1 MKTHNAAIYHCR
13 TCGRVEHAEL
23 TAKPPQCCGHPMVK
37 AAEETIPNG
46 DAAGQEASDRPRTE
60 PPVTK
65 RGKKP
70 K

>member
-1 MKTHNAAIYHCR
+1 MKTHNAAIYHCP

-23 TAKPPQCCGHPMVK
+23 TAQPPQCCGHPMLK

-46 DAAGQEASDRPRTE
+46 NATGTEARNLPGTV

-65 RGKKP
+65 RDQKP